1 MGKKII
7 LEEIEEGKRES
18 KSFTASHIMLYIIL
32 GVYIIVALT
41 GIVFVGICVVN
52 KNYESGAQGLIT
64 VGSII
69 GACSCTV
76 VGFYSTKAAKEN
88 EIKLSNEKYRM
99 RLELAKEIFKE
110 YGTSLDDKS
119 IDILQRLMSDKDV
132 NEIPPISEQ
141 AHSVWQGN
149 VRQSDFN
156 LIDPTDII
164 RSDDEEG
171 LG

>member
-1 MGKKII
+1 MATKK
-7 LEEIEEGKRES
+7 KKKDDTKVKPS
-18 KSFTASHIMLYIIL
+18 ASHIMLYIVLI
-32 GVYIIVALT
+32 VYIVVALA
-41 GIVFVGICVVN
+41 GIAFVGLCVAN
-52 KNYESGAQGLIT
+52 GYYDAGASGLIT

-119 IDILQRLMSDKDV
+119 IDILQRLMSDKDIQ
-132 NEIPPISEQ
+132 EIPATVPETKWQ
-141 AHSVWQGN
+141 APQVDLQFDSIG
-149 VRQSDFN
+149 S
-156 LIDPTDII
+156 
-164 RSDDEEG
+164 DEEG